1 MSRNSRVN
9 AEAKARKTLADAVA
23 AYEIVCPAPH
33 APQEEAVLGR
43 LKALSEAIKFRR
55 NRAVDGEC
63 MKQARAFAN
72 IYAAIPEHEYFD
84 EYPDPEGP
92 ALIRIMIN
100 ALSVKDGE
108 LAEDQE
114 ALAIIQKARAAL
126 PALNG
131 AVAMLKNHGFS
142 QQLFRES
149 WDAQNDFEHRL
160 AELKSALDFYAEALE
175 DRIGIIS
182 PPKSH
187 GPSDPLRFLIF
198 FIEVHEGEEKSSHE
212 DIARVANIALGT
224 TTITAKMVRG
234 LRS

>member
-1 MSRNSRVN
+1 MPRNSRSR
-9 AEAKARKTLADAVA
+9 AEDKARKVLAEAVA
-23 AYEIVCPAPH
+23 AYEIARPAPREP
-33 APQEEAVLGR
+33 AADTVLGR
-43 LKALSEAIKFRR
+43 LKGLSKAIEARR

-63 MKQARAFAN
+63 MRAARAFAN
-72 IYAAIPEHEYFD
+72 IYTAIFEHEF
-84 EYPDPEGP
+84 PDPEGP
-92 ALIRIMIN
+92 VLIRIMIN
-100 ALSVKDGE
+100 ALLVKDGE

-114 ALAIIQKARAAL
+114 ALTIVQKARAAL
-126 PALNG
+126 PVLNG
-131 AVAMLKNHGFS
+131 AVAMLKSYGFS

-160 AELKSALDFYAEALE
+160 AELKGALDFYAEALE
-175 DRIGIIS
+175 DRIEIIS

-198 FIEVHEGEEKSSHE
+198 FIEVHESGEESSHE

>member
-1 MSRNSRVN
+1 MPRNSRVN
-9 AEAKARKTLADAVA
+9 AEDKARKVLAEAVA
-23 AYEIVCPAPH
+23 GYESVCPAPREP
-33 APQEEAVLGR
+33 AADTVLGR

-72 IYAAIPEHEYFD
+72 IYTAILEH

-92 ALIRIMIN
+92 VLIRIMIN

-108 LAEDQE
+108 LEEDQE
-114 ALAIIQKARAAL
+114 ALDIIKKARAAL

-131 AVAMLKNHGFS
+131 AVAMLKSYGFS

-160 AELKSALDFYAEALE
+160 AELKGALDFYAEALE
-175 DRIGIIS
+175 DRIEIIS

-198 FIEVHEGEEKSSHE
+198 FIDVHEHAKSGEESSHE